1 MYKLQDRKSVFGKAK
16 FKNEEEKALWNK
28 IMTTDFMS
36 SDESG
41 TDNGEEVLISKPLPW
56 ESTVVMRFK
65 RKLDDAAL
73 EEKTPLAKKQMKPR
87 RLGAAS
93 SRSKPPG

>member
-1 MYKLQDRKSVFGKAK
+1 MFGKAK

-36 SDESG
+36 SDENG

-56 ESTVVMRFK
+56 ESTVVKRFK

-73 EEKTPLAKKQMKPR
+73 EEKTPLAKI
-87 RLGAAS
+87 
-93 SRSKPPG
+93 